1 MTNEQNIDPGDL
13 VQGLRAGQPLSGA
26 LVKSLV
32 IHGAV
37 VLLTSIPYLAKVLHY
52 GSFDIRAAAAVEQA
66 VTDASPAPAK
76 TATDV
81 ETKPDVQS
89 DDAPDAAAPSAGVD
103 KPVVPDAPSAGEVSR
118 EKPAESSMNVDDEY
132 GL

>member
-1 MTNEQNIDPGDL
+1 MTNEQNVDPGDL

-76 TATDV
+76 TATDA
-81 ETKPDVQS
+81 ETKPAIQA
-89 DDAPDAAAPSAGVD
+89 DDAPSAPAADMD

-118 EKPAESSMNVDDEY
+118 EKPADSSMNVDDEY

>member
-1 MTNEQNIDPGDL
+1 MTNEQNVDPGDL

-66 VTDASPAPAK
+66 AREASPAPAK
-76 TATDV
+76 TATDA
-81 ETKPDVQS
+81 ETKPAIQA
-89 DDAPDAAAPSAGVD
+89 DDAPSAPAADMD

-118 EKPAESSMNVDDEY
+118 EKPADSSMNVDDEY